1 LFRFTAT
8 RWVKVEDAVR
18 MTMTN
23 TPTDGQPTPN
33 NQTRQTLKTSF
44 INNSAAIYDQAV
56 GVDYVKLPPEVV
68 PVPANYNYVIPT
80 NINYVTATY
89 VVFKLDN
96 LEIVY
101 ITADYPGI
109 ITNSGG
115 KVLITLPV
123 VNTVQERLPEDGLWK
138 VSLCNGKEEQRQS
151 LSTVLRPR
159 AKLKADL

>member
-1 LFRFTAT
+1 
-8 RWVKVEDAVR
+8 
-18 MTMTN
+18 MTN
-23 TPTDGQPTPN
+23 TD
-33 NQTRQTLKTSF
+33 TRQTLKTSF

-56 GVDYVKLPPEVV
+56 GVDFIKLPPGTE

-96 LEIVY
+96 LEIAYV
-101 ITADYPGI
+101 TADYPGI
-109 ITNSGG
+109 ITNNGG

-123 VNTVQERLPEDGLWK
+123 VDTVQERLPEDGVWRL
-138 VSLCNGKEEQRQS
+138 SLCNNREEQRQS
-151 LSTVLRPR
+151 LSNVLRPR